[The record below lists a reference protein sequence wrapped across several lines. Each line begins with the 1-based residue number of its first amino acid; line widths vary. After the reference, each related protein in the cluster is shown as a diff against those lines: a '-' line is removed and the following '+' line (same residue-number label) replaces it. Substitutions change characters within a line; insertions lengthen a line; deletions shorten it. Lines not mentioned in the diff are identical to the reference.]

1 MSFKSGEKFLRQFF
15 CSFKAML
22 DFQKNQMK
30 ETTENQNPNDSY
42 GALGSTEKDV
52 SIFLIIII
60 SF

>member
-30 ETTENQNPNDSY
+30 ETTENQNQNDSH

-52 SIFLIIII
+52 SILF
-60 SF
+60 